1 MTFPNLFGPVE
12 SIEAARGRARLT
24 AVGLW
29 LWAATG
35 LAQAILV
42 TRVLAAPGAQ
52 VDPAV
57 GFTVIFAV
65 LAALLGLGQWRR
77 PNRIVPI
84 FGLAWMLYEL
94 SSSAVSLMVGAP
106 VGTLDLPGW
115 AAGISVAVAALCLI
129 LHVAALK
136 GAAALATWNTTGSSA
151 ARR

>member
-1 MTFPNLFGPVE
+1 MTFPNPFGPVE
-12 SIEAARGRARLT
+12 SVEAARGRARLA

-35 LAQAILV
+35 LGQAVLT
-42 TRVLAAPGAQ
+42 TRVLAAPGGE

-65 LAALLGLGQWRR
+65 LAALLGLAQWRR

-94 SSSAVSLMVGAP
+94 SSSAVALMVGAP

-115 AAGISVAVAALCLI
+115 AAASSVGVVVLCLI

-136 GAAALATWNTTGSSA
+136 GAAAMAGLQAKA
-151 ARR
+151 